1 MQTFS
6 RIALLILQIYAFIG
20 NRQYNHG
27 GISVAFD
34 EYPVFIDNPQG
45 TLKNLRFIK
54 KSLAEIKWG
63 VAPEITYSDWWR
75 HLYTNNL
82 KIGFATTPL
91 STSVTAK

>member
-1 MQTFS
+1 MQMFLQ
-6 RIALLILQIYAFIG
+6 IAFLILQIYAFI
-20 NRQYNHG
+20 RKLQYNNG
-27 GISVAFD
+27 GNSVAFD

-54 KSLAEIKWG
+54 KSLADNKWG
-63 VAPEITYSDWWR
+63 EAPEITYSDWCR